1 MKRMRRVGVM
11 LSALNHTTVNITDE
25 FYIGNDCH
33 VSAQIWTQP
42 IHTYTVLWDKS
53 YREKYPYKRGI
64 ALPLKTWITLT
75 EDNIDEID
83 QALQD
88 VKKEDNDF

>member
-1 MKRMRRVGVM
+1 MSRVCTD
-11 LSALNHTTVNITDE
+11 LNTAYT
-25 FYIGNDCH
+25 YIYGTLR
-33 VSAQIWTQP
+33 Q
-42 IHTYTVLWDKS
+42 VLQGK
-53 YREKYPYKRGI
+53 KYPYKRGI